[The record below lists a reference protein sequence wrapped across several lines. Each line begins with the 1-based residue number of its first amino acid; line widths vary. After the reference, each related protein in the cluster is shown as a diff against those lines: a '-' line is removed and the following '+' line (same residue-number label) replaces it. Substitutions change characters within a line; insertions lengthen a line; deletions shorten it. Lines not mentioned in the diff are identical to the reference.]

1 MITLR
6 ELNPIV
12 RGANVMELGNLSFG
26 PRYNYGYQILYVF
39 SGKGEG
45 IINGGRHTLDPG
57 KFFLYGPGDEHCFKN
72 FPPEMITIGTHYF
85 SPVPVSEKKLK
96 KKNAAVARMNKKYWK
111 VADEKTRIEGLPKI
125 PFCLIIPEIKRP
137 YIEALM
143 RDITNAFAKAGK
155 KNSLHCKAM
164 LLELLLTAMDSASET
179 DALKT
184 ENKLESFEN
193 FIAQNY
199 MDCGLSRKTASQKLK
214 ISESYLTALLRKE
227 LQSNFSEYL
236 TEFRMRKAMQLIL
249 YSQMMIKEICLETG
263 YKDVSYFVYKFK
275 QLHGK
280 APLAFRINN

>member
-1 MITLR
+1 
-6 ELNPIV
+6 
-12 RGANVMELGNLSFG
+12 
-26 PRYNYGYQILYVF
+26 
-39 SGKGEG
+39 
-45 IINGGRHTLDPG
+45 
-57 KFFLYGPGDEHCFKN
+57 
-72 FPPEMITIGTHYF
+72 
-85 SPVPVSEKKLK
+85 
-96 KKNAAVARMNKKYWK
+96 
-111 VADEKTRIEGLPKI
+111 
-125 PFCLIIPEIKRP
+125 
-137 YIEALM
+137 
-143 RDITNAFAKAGK
+143 
-155 KNSLHCKAM
+155 M